1 MYFRFCHAPYHLVET
16 LVPKKGKI
24 IDLGSGYGFFS
35 NMLGLASPDRE
46 VIGVEL
52 NERKSQYADRNV
64 KNVKFINID
73 ITKLKLDTADCIILF
88 HVLHHLDS
96 FAQQHRLLKECFN
109 KLRSGGRLIV
119 VEIDYKPLWKFLF
132 TLLIDSSLYIGD
144 TFYYR
149 SRSQFE
155 DLFKKVGFDIESIMA
170 AHRFVPLSHIIY
182 ICKKP

>member
-73 ITKLKLDTADCIILF
+73 IT
-88 HVLHHLDS
+88 
-96 FAQQHRLLKECFN
+96 
-109 KLRSGGRLIV
+109 
-119 VEIDYKPLWKFLF
+119 
-132 TLLIDSSLYIGD
+132 
-144 TFYYR
+144 
-149 SRSQFE
+149 
-155 DLFKKVGFDIESIMA
+155 
-170 AHRFVPLSHIIY
+170 
-182 ICKKP
+182 